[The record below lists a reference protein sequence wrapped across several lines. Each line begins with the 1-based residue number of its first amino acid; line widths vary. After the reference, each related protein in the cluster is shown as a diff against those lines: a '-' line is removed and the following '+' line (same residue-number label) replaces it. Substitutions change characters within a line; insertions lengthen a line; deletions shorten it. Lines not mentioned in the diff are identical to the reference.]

1 MKRIV
6 ALLLALALL
15 GCTGCSLLK
24 KDDGGSDLS
33 DALLNGLKT
42 TPAPEV
48 TAEPT
53 QTPQQPAARMSSM
66 LKPDAELAAVYLPDQ
81 SEYDADGGF
90 LESFLYDGAV
100 LVQFAAFPGANTP
113 ESALEAMVGITGADV
128 NQMKREIVHVNDQDA
143 QLLRYTVGSNEDTRY
158 CMDVLAV
165 AEEGAMLFRTATPAD
180 LWDVYSGQ
188 VEAWISSLRVVS
200 QPAEPPYVEV
210 QEAALGVTEEDVI
223 GWWVYAGRD
232 ADPEYPIL
240 IRFDGDGRLYMN
252 PEDYDVTRAG
262 GSAPTNDWQLR
273 GGAVVCCMTEDANTF
288 EARVEWGDEG
298 EMFLCMPDGGMYR
311 YFKCTSE
318 QGAAM
323 LSGTPYESCTVEPI
337 LCEVK
342 LGLEPE
348 GYGMTLLI
356 NEIVFVSAY
365 DEEKKALYG
374 LTDDD
379 FYADYEIVD
388 QDPTFQPVTVML
400 DGGARFWL
408 IDWSEGMGLIPYE
421 ATPEQFVD
429 RIVTDHRNGPMIA
442 QVKILDEYVVEVQE
456 TYIP

>member
-15 GCTGCSLLK
+15 GCTGCSVLQK
-24 KDDGGSDLS
+24 EDSGSDLS
-33 DALLNGLKT
+33 DALLNGLKN
-42 TPAPEV
+42 TPVPEA
-48 TAEPT
+48 TPEPT

-180 LWDVYSGQ
+180 LWDEYSAQ
-188 VEAWISSLRVVS
+188 VNAWIGSLRVVS
-200 QPAEPPYVEV
+200 QPANTPYF
-210 QEAALGVTEEDVI
+210 EAQDVSLGITEQDVI

-273 GGAVVCCMTEDANTF
+273 GGAVVCCITEDANTF

-298 EMFLCMPDGGMYR
+298 EMVLCMPDGGMYR
-311 YFKCTSE
+311 YLKCTSE
-318 QGAAM
+318 PGAAM
-323 LSGTPYESCTVEPI
+323 LRGTRYESYTVEPV

-356 NEIVFVSAY
+356 DDLVWVWSH
-365 DEEKKALYG
+365 DEALRAQYG
-374 LTDDD
+374 LTDEDFFDD
-379 FYADYEIVD
+379 YATVD
-388 QDPTFQPVTVML
+388 EDPTYQPVTVML
-400 DGGARFWL
+400 DGSATFWL
-408 IDWSEGMGLIPYE
+408 IEWTDDGLMPYQ
-421 ATPEQFVD
+421 ATPEQFVE
-429 RIVTDHRNGPMIA
+429 RMVTDHREAPMLA
-442 QVKILDEYVVEVQE
+442 LVKILDEYVVEVQE
-456 TYIP
+456 IYTP

>member
-15 GCTGCSLLK
+15 GCTGCSMLQK
-24 KDDGGSDLS
+24 ENGGADLS

-42 TPAPEV
+42 TPAPEPS
-48 TAEPT
+48 AEPT
-53 QTPQQPAARMSSM
+53 QTPPQPAARIPWM
-66 LKPDAELAAVYLPDQ
+66 LKPDAALAAEYLPDL

-128 NQMKREIVHVNDQDA
+128 SNMKRETVHVNDQDA
-143 QLLRYTVGSNEDTRY
+143 QRLRYTIGTEEDTRR
-158 CMDVLAV
+158 CEDVLAV
-165 AEEGAMLFRTATPAD
+165 TEEGAMLFRTATPAD

-188 VEAWISSLRVVS
+188 VEAWLGSLRVVS
-200 QPAEPPYVEV
+200 QPDEPPYVEV

-240 IRFDGDGRLYMN
+240 IRFEGDGRLYMN

-262 GSAPTNDWQLR
+262 GVAPTNDWQLR

-298 EMFLCMPDGGMYR
+298 EMVLCMPDGGMYR
-311 YFKCTSE
+311 YFKCTSA

-323 LSGTPYESCTVEPI
+323 LSGTVYERYTVEPV

-342 LGLEPE
+342 LGMEPE
-348 GYGMTLLI
+348 GWGMTLLVNDFI
-356 NEIVFVSAY
+356 WVWSY
-365 DEEKKALYG
+365 DEELKRKYG
-374 LTDDD
+374 LEDAE
-379 FYADYEIVD
+379 FANDYETVD
-388 QDPTFQPVTVML
+388 EDPTYQPVTVML
-400 DGGARFWL
+400 DGSAKFWL
-408 IDWSEGMGLIPYE
+408 IDCTEDGLMPYQ
-421 ATPEQFVD
+421 ATPEQFVE
-429 RIVTDHRNGPMIA
+429 RMVTDHREVPMLA
-442 QVKILDEYVVEVQE
+442 QVKIIDEYIVEVQE
-456 TYIP
+456 IFVP